1 MLHAK
6 TSRETDKSVLVIPQ
20 DFTYDGDLW
29 IPKSAIEPDGIVN
42 DFFCRKY
49 KGLTGALQI
58 AQEQQEKGDN
68 SEPETGTEDT
78 EEVCNILPTGINKP
92 TTPTQQE
99 EDKTEPHTTPA
110 PQDTATKLKAQIH
123 RTAIVL
129 DMCLLEG
136 AQLEAKHYRSIDMT
150 DAERV
155 EVQRKLGTTIF
166 INQ

>member
-6 TSRETDKSVLVIPQ
+6 TSRETDKSVLVVPQ

-29 IPKSAIEPDGIVN
+29 IPKSAIEPDGVVN

-58 AQEQQEKGDN
+58 AQEQQERGDT
-68 SEPETGTEDT
+68 SEPEAGTDET
-78 EEVCNILPTGINKP
+78 EEVCNILPTGISKP
-92 TTPTQQE
+92 TTPTQEEGKQE
-99 EDKTEPHTTPA
+99 QDATPE